1 MRRLALLFA
10 ALLLAACADGARELK
25 QPLKP
30 MGDFRLGHAVVVA
43 PNLVQGPASRKA
55 SEEEWIAAMD
65 AALEERFRR
74 YEGDQLYHIGVSVE
88 GYVLARA
95 GIPLVFNPNSV
106 LIVRVSVLRDGEYET
121 AAEARLHPE
130 AEEITTLEA
139 PSPETLVGS
148 GVTQSKR
155 EQMDNLSRNAALQ
168 IEKWM
173 RRRAREDGWFG
184 GADAVAAEA
193 TGGAEDDAAEAGAPA
208 RTAAGAG

>member
-1 MRRLALLFA
+1 MRRLVLLFA

-106 LIVRVSVLRDGEYET
+106 LIVRVSVLRELGIHDQPR
-121 AAEARLHPE
+121 RL
-130 AEEITTLEA
+130 LEA
-139 PSPETLVGS
+139 V
-148 GVTQSKR
+148 
-155 EQMDNLSRNAALQ
+155 
-168 IEKWM
+168 
-173 RRRAREDGWFG
+173 DGLAMVPLEG
-184 GADAVAAEA
+184 NDVCCGLRIRKA
-193 TGGAEDDAAEAGAPA
+193 
-208 RTAAGAG
+208 